1 MLSTYLKGIES
12 FREGVKN
19 TLRGRGAHEFAAE
32 VRKTLTILKILYRT
46 CTPLKLMAT
55 IKNPP

>member
-19 TLRGRGAHEFAAE
+19 ALRGGQAHEFEAE

-46 CTPLKLMAT
+46 CTPLTAT